1 MIFFFKKNLKKK
13 KILKKFEKMKNLK
26 NFRKNENFEILEE
39 KKNEKLSDNIF
50 FKFRFLV
57 SVPYKEFHI
66 ESLANGNLSW
76 HIFG

>member
-1 MIFFFKKNLKKK
+1 M
-13 KILKKFEKMKNLK
+13 KILKKKIRKKKENFEK
-26 NFRKNENFEILEE
+26 FRKNEKF
-39 KKNEKLSDNIF
+39 EKLSDNIF
-50 FKFRFLV
+50 SKFRFLV

>member
-1 MIFFFKKNLKKK
+1 MKKFKK
-13 KILKKFEKMKNLK
+13 
-26 NFRKNENFEILEE
+26 FRKNENF
-39 KKNEKLSDNIF
+39 EKLSDNIF

-57 SVPYKEFHI
+57 SAPYKEFHI